1 MVMRSTWWGEI
12 YGRSRGDLGE
22 IQGPPHLLRPRLE
35 PELDARAG
43 IMQPVKNGRTDMP
56 SGVALLEG
64 PPAGASSDGQ
74 LQARPAAPDQLQ
86 VAPPPPPAPRP
97 RPLALSPSR
106 PPSARTRLT
115 WLDRAAAQA
124 LQEAGYL
131 AQMQDAQASS
141 GLSGMAT
148 GLSVAGSEMMPPPMG
163 NAGELSSIATLS
175 NAESKPS

>member
-1 MVMRSTWWGEI
+1 MRSTWWGEI

-22 IQGPPHLLRPRLE
+22 IQGPPHLLGPRLE
-35 PELDARAG
+35 PELDTRAG

-86 VAPPPPPAPRP
+86 VAPPPPPAPS
-97 RPLALSPSR
+97 ASASR
-106 PPSARTRLT
+106 PPFARTRLT
-115 WLDRAAAQA
+115 WFDRAAAQA

>member
-1 MVMRSTWWGEI
+1 MRSTWSGKI
-12 YGRSRGDLGE
+12 CGRSRRDLGA
-22 IQGPPHLLRPRLE
+22 PRLSRPRLE
-35 PELDARAG
+35 PELGARAG

-56 SGVALLEG
+56 AGVALLEG
-64 PPAGASSDGQ
+64 PPAGASSSDGQ
-74 LQARPAAPDQLQ
+74 LQARAAAPDQLQ
-86 VAPPPPPAPRP
+86 VAPPPPPAPAP
-97 RPLALSPSR
+97 SASR
-106 PPSARTRLT
+106 PPFARARLT
-115 WLDRAAAQA
+115 GYDRAAAQA
-124 LQEAGYL
+124 LQEASYL

>member
-1 MVMRSTWWGEI
+1 
-12 YGRSRGDLGE
+12 
-22 IQGPPHLLRPRLE
+22 
-35 PELDARAG
+35 
-43 IMQPVKNGRTDMP
+43 MQPVKNGRTDMP
-56 SGVALLEG
+56 PGVALLEG
-64 PPAGASSDGQ
+64 PGASSDGQ

-86 VAPPPPPAPRP
+86 VAPPPPPAPAP
-97 RPLALSPSR
+97 SPSPSR
-106 PPSARTRLT
+106 PPFARTRLT
-115 WLDRAAAQA
+115 WFDRAAAQA

>member
-1 MVMRSTWWGEI
+1 MRSTWWGEI
-12 YGRSRGDLGE
+12 YGRSMGDLRE

-35 PELDARAG
+35 PELATRAG

-86 VAPPPPPAPRP
+86 VAPPPPPAPAP
-97 RPLALSPSR
+97 SPSPSR
-106 PPSARTRLT
+106 PPFARTRLT
-115 WLDRAAAQA
+115 WFDRAAAQA

>member
-1 MVMRSTWWGEI
+1 MGMRSTWWGEI
-12 YGRSRGDLGE
+12 YGKSRGDLGE

-86 VAPPPPPAPRP
+86 VAPPPPPPAPAP
-97 RPLALSPSR
+97 APSR
-106 PPSARTRLT
+106 PLGPRLLARGSRGLLVRLRRRCRRRAIWRRCKTRRR
-115 WLDRAAAQA
+115 RAACRAWRR
-124 LQEAGYL
+124 G
-131 AQMQDAQASS
+131 
-141 GLSGMAT
+141 
-148 GLSVAGSEMMPPPMG
+148 
-163 NAGELSSIATLS
+163 
-175 NAESKPS
+175 

>member
-1 MVMRSTWWGEI
+1 
-12 YGRSRGDLGE
+12 
-22 IQGPPHLLRPRLE
+22 
-35 PELDARAG
+35 
-43 IMQPVKNGRTDMP
+43 MQPVKNGRTDMP

-86 VAPPPPPAPRP
+86 VAPPPPPAPS
-97 RPLALSPSR
+97 ASPSR
-106 PPSARTRLT
+106 PPFARTRLT
-115 WLDRAAAQA
+115 WFGRAAAQA

>member
-1 MVMRSTWWGEI
+1 MGMRSTWWGEI

-22 IQGPPHLLRPRLE
+22 IQGPPRLLRPRLE

-86 VAPPPPPAPRP
+86 VAPPPPPAPS
-97 RPLALSPSR
+97 ASPSR
-106 PPSARTRLT
+106 PPFARTRLT

-148 GLSVAGSEMMPPPMG
+148 GLSVGGSDMMPPPMG
-163 NAGELSSIATLS
+163 NAGELSSIANLS
-175 NAESKPS
+175 NPESKPS

>member
-1 MVMRSTWWGEI
+1 
-12 YGRSRGDLGE
+12 
-22 IQGPPHLLRPRLE
+22 
-35 PELDARAG
+35 
-43 IMQPVKNGRTDMP
+43 MQPVKNGRTDMP
-56 SGVALLEG
+56 TGVALLEG

-86 VAPPPPPAPRP
+86 VAPPPPPAPAP
-97 RPLALSPSR
+97 SASQPPLAR
-106 PPSARTRLT
+106 ARLT
-115 WLDRAAAQA
+115 WCARAAAQA